1 MRKETFA
8 NYWLT
13 NEHGKRRRST
23 WKMTEDEAKKRDPSA
38 EVVSGTEEVRNI
50 PDCKEEWQLP
60 GDFMRDYKRR

>member
-1 MRKETFA
+1 MRKETYA

-38 EVVSGTEEVRNI
+38 EVVSGTEDVRNI
-50 PDCKEEWQLP
+50 PDCK
-60 GDFMRDYKRR
+60 

>member
-23 WKMTEDEAKKRDPSA
+23 WKMTEAEAKARDPGA
-38 EVVSGTEEVRNI
+38 EVVPGTQEVRRL
-50 PDCKEEWQLP
+50 PESRDEWDMTS
-60 GDFMRDYKRR
+60 DFLKKDKG